1 MQLLIL
7 AVGKGRTAPEHL
19 LARDW
24 LARLPQSG
32 GVMSGGSMSGGI
44 IEVESKLPPGPKRT
58 DDESQRLVRAIPDG
72 AALAVLD
79 PRGKDHSSED
89 MAALIGDWQDQG
101 RQTACFAIGGAD
113 GHNDL
118 LCDRADRLIAFGRAT
133 WPHMLCRAM
142 LAEQLYRASAILAG
156 HPYHR
161 AG

>member
-7 AVGKGRTAPEHL
+7 AVGKGRTTPEHL

-32 GVMSGGSMSGGI
+32 GVMSGGSISGGI
-44 IEVESKLPPGPKRT
+44 IEVESKLPPGLKRT

-118 LCDRADRLIAFGRAT
+118 LRDRADRLISFGRAT

>member
-7 AVGKGRTAPEHL
+7 AVGKGRTAPEHR

-32 GVMSGGSMSGGI
+32 SFIPGSI

-58 DDESQRLVRAIPDG
+58 DDESRRLMRAIPDG
-72 AALAVLD
+72 AALTVLD
-79 PRGKDHSSED
+79 PRGTDHSSED
-89 MAALIGDWQDQG
+89 LAALIGDWQDQG
-101 RQTACFAIGGAD
+101 RHTACFAIGGAD

-118 LCDRADRLIAFGRAT
+118 LRNRADRLISFGRAT

-142 LAEQLYRASAILAG
+142 LAEQLYRASSILAG